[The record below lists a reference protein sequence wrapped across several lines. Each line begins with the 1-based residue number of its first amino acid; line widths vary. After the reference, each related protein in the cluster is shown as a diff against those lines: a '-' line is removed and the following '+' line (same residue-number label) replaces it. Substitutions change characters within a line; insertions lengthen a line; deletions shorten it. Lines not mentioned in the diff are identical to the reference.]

1 MYQALLYS
9 HSYVR
14 YAVFILL
21 AVVVIVSFVGWLG
34 KKHYTGTD
42 DKLSLSLFM
51 ATHIQLTLGLVLY
64 FVSPFV
70 QFSSS
75 TMKEKMLRYWTMEH
89 ILIMVIAVTLITMA
103 RVSAK
108 KMTSSGAKH
117 KRLFIFNLIAL
128 LLVMVGIHMSG
139 RGFF

>member
-1 MYQALLYS
+1 